1 MDTQVLNEM
10 AEAGLSMSDNG
21 DSVPLRSPEAES
33 LLFGWLVRRRLET
46 QAGEPSPRTVP
57 TVEDAATTTE
67 DRPPTHL
74 RRRNV

>member
-1 MDTQVLNEM
+1 
-10 AEAGLSMSDNG
+10 MSDNG

-46 QAGEPSPRTVP
+46 QVATTGEPTPRTVP
-57 TVEDAATTTE
+57 TVQDAATTTE
-67 DRPPTHL
+67 ERPPTHL